1 MTRYEELLTELSEQ
15 FRDRIAVI
23 TDARQVSY
31 GQLERL
37 AIGCAQ
43 RLHDGG
49 VLPGR
54 PSIVMAPNSL
64 AFLVSY
70 FGTLMSGAI
79 VTCVDPSAPKREL
92 EGIFRTTEPASAVL
106 PRRIGARDIAV
117 ELEGLLPGNVIWI
130 DDLDVPTWEEESDRS
145 VIVPRDPGSMGFLAF
160 TSGSTGQPKGAL
172 HRTDTLLHT
181 SKNFARSV
189 LQNQAFTSASTFPM
203 YNMGGIC
210 MILPVLMGGGTIVV
224 VPGFTASALVRAI
237 EEHGVSF
244 AVMTPAMAELFFLKG
259 DLENHDVSAFKR
271 MLLCAAPISNQLCRR
286 LADELDMSVYIAYGL
301 TEVPGGWLT
310 TREDTPVEDI
320 GPFVGWPMKGYELA
334 ILDDD
339 GNPLDEGEAGEVCI
353 RTVYRLFAYINDPVS
368 TAALIDADGW
378 IHTGDVGTLR
388 HDGGLEIRGRK
399 KDMYIRGGFNV
410 YPREVEEALATHAE
424 VSLAAVHAV
433 DDPVLGEKGFAWIVL
448 KEGSRLSVDELRS
461 FASERLAHYKVPD
474 FFRITSDLPMIAAG
488 KVDKPQLRT
497 LAAEHMVATGVH

>member
-1 MTRYEELLTELSEQ
+1 MTRYEELLTELSER
-15 FRDRIAVI
+15 FHDRTAVI
-23 TDARQVSY
+23 TDTRQVSY

-37 AIGCAQ
+37 ALGCSQ
-43 RLHDGG
+43 RLREAG
-49 VLPGR
+49 VVPGR

-92 EGIFRTTEPASAVL
+92 EGIFRVTEPASAIL

-117 ELEGLLPGNVIWI
+117 ELEGLLPENVVWI

-145 VIVPRDPGSMGFLAF
+145 LIVPRDPGSTGFLAF

-181 SKNFARSV
+181 SRNFARSV
-189 LQNQAFTSASTFPM
+189 LQDQAFISASTFPM

-224 VPGFTASALVRAI
+224 VPGFTASTLVRAI

-259 DLENHDVSAFKR
+259 DLGNHDVSAFTR

-286 LADELDMSVYIAYGL
+286 LADELGMSVYIAYGL

-310 TREDTPVEDI
+310 TREDTPIEEI
-320 GPFVGWPMKGYELA
+320 GQFVGWPMEGYELA

-339 GNPLDEGEAGEVCI
+339 GNHLAASQAGEICI
-353 RTVYRLFAYINDPVS
+353 RTVYRLFAYINDAAS
-368 TAALIDADGW
+368 TAALIDDDGW
-378 IHTGDVGTLR
+378 IHTGDMGTLR
-388 HDGGLEIRGRK
+388 DDGGLEIRGRK

-410 YPREVEEALATHAE
+410 YPREVEEALATHPE

-448 KEGSRLSVDELRS
+448 EPGSRLSIDELRS
-461 FASERLAHYKVPD
+461 YTSEHLAHYKVPD
-474 FFRITSDLPMIAAG
+474 FFRITTDLPMIAAG
-488 KVDKPQLRT
+488 KVDKAHLRV
-497 LAAEHMVATGVH
+497 LADEQTVATSAQ